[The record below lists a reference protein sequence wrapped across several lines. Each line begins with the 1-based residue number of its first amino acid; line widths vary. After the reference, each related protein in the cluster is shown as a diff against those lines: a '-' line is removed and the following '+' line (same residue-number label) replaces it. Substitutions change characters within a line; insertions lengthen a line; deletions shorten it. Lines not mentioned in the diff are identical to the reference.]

1 MNHTISKQW
10 LQYAAN
16 QISQNQITLAE
27 AANQAH
33 YETQIGI
40 FIKPTSVSALKY
52 QFSINNISY
61 VSYSGRREAEV
72 PKEFENIILTYQRYL
87 NCGEKVTYYTLLLH
101 YPNIKF
107 NYVRKIFEKYKL
119 YKFRLVQNTE
129 KPRCRYEAI
138 YVNQIWHA
146 DIHYF
151 QKAGMPDL
159 MYLYCIIDDR
169 SRFIVGYDLLPKKT
183 QNACKE
189 VLNRAIQTYG
199 PPCIMWTDNGG
210 ENKGQNMLQFLK
222 ENRIYPAFIKPGNPQ
237 QNGKI
242 ERFWQKLEDNTTCPN
257 DIHQFIY
264 QYNNIRASMAL
275 KCDNKCLRPC
285 DVFFDPNMRW
295 KRGYEWKWVVDGK
308 ETDFPYDPQKKI
320 EYFD

>member
-1 MNHTISKQW
+1 MNYTISKQW

-40 FIKPTSVSALKY
+40 FIKPISVSALKY

-151 QKAGMPDL
+151 
-159 MYLYCIIDDR
+159 
-169 SRFIVGYDLLPKKT
+169 
-183 QNACKE
+183 
-189 VLNRAIQTYG
+189 
-199 PPCIMWTDNGG
+199 
-210 ENKGQNMLQFLK
+210 
-222 ENRIYPAFIKPGNPQ
+222 
-237 QNGKI
+237 
-242 ERFWQKLEDNTTCPN
+242 
-257 DIHQFIY
+257 
-264 QYNNIRASMAL
+264 
-275 KCDNKCLRPC
+275 
-285 DVFFDPNMRW
+285 
-295 KRGYEWKWVVDGK
+295 
-308 ETDFPYDPQKKI
+308 
-320 EYFD
+320 